1 VECGRVWEWWMGDE
15 SGRIGDWR
23 TLLNLFG
30 VEMGMHYVRLNLREV
45 WAVGRATVVLRF
57 CGGVLDLKTFA
68 KVEVEPIGKSRYFVN

>member
-1 VECGRVWEWWMGDE
+1 MSGECR
-15 SGRIGDWR
+15 RIGGWR

-45 WAVGRATVVLRF
+45 RAIGRATVGLRF
-57 CGGVLDLKTFA
+57 RGGVLDLKMFA